1 MENWDTYKKQQEF
14 VSTYITRYSSS
25 RWTSYAETSVMD
37 IIMDDY
43 DDLVNKKDI
52 SEYDVLELKIDI
64 LKYLSVY
71 ITKYVFDNSL
81 IDYAITEKRRKE
93 TPDLYDI
100 HDYAIIEEKKPM
112 LFNDMLIAMNTYHYM
127 PDKPIYKYL
136 SSNVIRAVLFNMVMY
151 NELCFDVNILKC
163 IRLMQEKS
171 IKIKNNDDFLTSS
184 DNI

>member
-71 ITKYVFDNSL
+71 ITKYVFDNSN
-81 IDYAITEKRRKE
+81 INIIVS
-93 TPDLYDI
+93 TPW
-100 HDYAIIEEKKPM
+100 II
-112 LFNDMLIAMNTYHYM
+112 
-127 PDKPIYKYL
+127 
-136 SSNVIRAVLFNMVMY
+136 V
-151 NELCFDVNILKC
+151 
-163 IRLMQEKS
+163 
-171 IKIKNNDDFLTSS
+171 
-184 DNI
+184 